1 MTIVER
7 SLNPCCSGRWSGT
20 AWIYSECAGIIS
32 LNPCCSGRWSG
43 TLEFYNVQLPTQ
55 SLNPC
60 CSGRWSGT
68 WLDEGTAKEQ
78 AREVLILVVVDDGL
92 VLLKKTVASLP
103 LAVLI
108 LVVVD
113 DGLVLQTDG
122 DIAVSASRLNP
133 CCSGRWSGTANLM
146 DIASYFNRE
155 VLILVVVDD
164 GLVPT
169 GVFSDETEDRRLN
182 PCCSGRWSG
191 TWISID

>member
-78 AREVLILVVVDDGL
+78 A
-92 VLLKKTVASLP
+92 
-103 LAVLI
+103 
-108 LVVVD
+108 
-113 DGLVLQTDG
+113 
-122 DIAVSASRLNP
+122 
-133 CCSGRWSGTANLM
+133 M
-146 DIASYFNRE
+146 E

-164 GLVPT
+164 GLVP
-169 GVFSDETEDRRLN
+169 RLYKTLLIIN
-182 PCCSGRWSG
+182 KLKNTPKG
-191 TWISID
+191 TFTFLN

>member
-78 AREVLILVVVDDGL
+78 A
-92 VLLKKTVASLP
+92 
-103 LAVLI
+103 
-108 LVVVD
+108 
-113 DGLVLQTDG
+113 
-122 DIAVSASRLNP
+122 
-133 CCSGRWSGTANLM
+133 M
-146 DIASYFNRE
+146 E